1 MGAREKLSVSEKRYS
16 EAKKAANKKWDG
28 ANLDRISV
36 ALPAGTK
43 EKIKAR
49 AEAMGESVNGYLN
62 RLVLAD
68 LENSRLIEAVRGEQH
83 EI

>member
-1 MGAREKLSVSEKRYS
+1 MSEQRYA
-16 EAKKAANKKWDG
+16 EAKKVANRKWDR

-36 ALPAGTK
+36 AFPAGAK
-43 EKIKAR
+43 EKIKSR

-68 LENSRLIEAVRGEQH
+68 LEREE
-83 EI
+83 E